1 MQVGA
6 QPNVGQKNLM
16 PKSARFQ
23 AMSLAVSAETIRTEV
38 RRGHSQGIRDFGKLL
53 VAKTAVED
61 YWSRTHLD
69 GVRRAERLRKD
80 PECQ

>member
-6 QPNVGQKNLM
+6 QPNVGQKNLV
-16 PKSARFQ
+16 PKLARPK
-23 AMSLAVSAETIRTEV
+23 AMSLAVSAETIRPV
-38 RRGHSQGIRDFGKLL
+38 VKRGHSQDIRDFGKLL
-53 VAKTAVED
+53 VAKTTVGD

-69 GVRRAERLRKD
+69 GVRRAERPRKD